1 MATAVREALGKA
13 QRSAVHLEM
22 RDIYTPDDPDF
33 ADWRAGVRFDP
44 AERWQG
50 WFDLV
55 VATVSRGVR
64 MRRARVVSE
73 PVSEYIKF
81 EYAVTERHNVA
92 AGEEVRWLPRR
103 RAADLALPGADCWLI
118 DEEIVIFNHFDGNG
132 NWDPATG
139 MEARSDPATA
149 RMVGPAFESVWQR
162 AVPHSTYRP
171 GGDV

>member
-1 MATAVREALGKA
+1 MATAVREALEKA

-44 AERWQG
+44 AERWQS

-73 PVSEYIKF
+73 PVSEYIRF
-81 EYAVTERHNVA
+81 EYDVTERHNVA

-118 DEEIVIFNHFDGNG
+118 DGEIVIFNHFDGDG

-139 MEARSDPATA
+139 MEVRSDPAMA
-149 RMVGPAFESVWQR
+149 RMVAAAFESVWER
-162 AVPHSTYRP
+162 AVPHATYRP
-171 GGDV
+171 GGDA